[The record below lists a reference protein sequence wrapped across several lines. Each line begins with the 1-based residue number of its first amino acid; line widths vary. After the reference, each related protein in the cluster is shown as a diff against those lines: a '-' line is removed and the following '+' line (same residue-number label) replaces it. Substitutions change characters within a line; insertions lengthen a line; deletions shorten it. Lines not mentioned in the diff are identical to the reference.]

1 MQQDESSTLRQP
13 LPDRWIARIFQE
25 LQGNYGSR
33 FLNQWKTGQQ
43 SPDGEDI
50 GIKNAM
56 ATWAKKLGGFADMS
70 DAIKAVLDYLPSDPP
85 SLPEF
90 VNLCREAGR
99 RLSENVKRIEYVP
112 TEEEKQRA
120 AYAAKA
126 ASKAITKD
134 KRDHKEWAK
143 KLKERHADGEAL
155 SLVQIDAYREALT
168 ESEDDPQVEALAA

>member
-1 MQQDESSTLRQP
+1 MPQQDESSTSRPP

-56 ATWAKKLGGFADMS
+56 ATWAKKLGGFSDMP
-70 DAIKAVLDYLPSDPP
+70 DAIKSVLDYLPSDPP

-90 VNLCREAGR
+90 INLCRDAGR
-99 RLSENVKRIEYVP
+99 RLAENVKRIEFVP
-112 TEEEKQRA
+112 TAEEKRRA
-120 AYAAKA
+120 DEAAKSA
-126 ASKAITKD
+126 AKVISKD
-134 KRDHKEWAK
+134 RRDHKAWAK
-143 KLKERHADGEAL
+143 KLKERHEAGEIL
-155 SLVQIDAYREALT
+155 SLTQVNAYREAL
-168 ESEDDPQVEALAA
+168 EVQDDEPMGMAA

>member
-1 MQQDESSTLRQP
+1 
-13 LPDRWIARIFQE
+13 

-56 ATWAKKLGGFADMS
+56 ATWAKKLGGFSDMS

-126 ASKAITKD
+126 ASKAITKE
-134 KRDHKEWAK
+134 KRDHKAWAK
-143 KLKERHADGEAL
+143 KLKARHDAGEVL
-155 SLVQIDAYREALT
+155 SLMQIDAYQEALE
-168 ESEDDPQVEALAA
+168 ESNEPAEALAA